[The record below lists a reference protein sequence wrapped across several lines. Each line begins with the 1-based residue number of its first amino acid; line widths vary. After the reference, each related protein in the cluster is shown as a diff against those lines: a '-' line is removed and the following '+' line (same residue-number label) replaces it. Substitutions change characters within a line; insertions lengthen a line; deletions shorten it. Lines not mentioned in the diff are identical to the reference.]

1 MYALYF
7 FLINLYKILPF
18 ITNIIIQKNCVNETC
33 SIRQKKRKEKKKSY
47 IWRDTCEIYL
57 SRREMRKVRRDVF
70 TSDEN
75 SGRRS
80 VRRQIYRR
88 LKWRG
93 EEGGSRKNR
102 LATETLST
110 TLSKLCQ
117 QGHAANSW
125 PLFPYSRDDDCVYRH
140 DNGGRLRA
148 TGANDRS
155 GNYLPSFSPQ
165 PFRSTICLH
174 REIKESSLARFS
186 LIYSWLEFPV
196 SLPSMAEKVI

>member
-1 MYALYF
+1 M
-7 FLINLYKILPF
+7 
-18 ITNIIIQKNCVNETC
+18 
-33 SIRQKKRKEKKKSY
+33 
-47 IWRDTCEIYL
+47 
-57 SRREMRKVRRDVF
+57 RRDVF

-75 SGRRS
+75 SGR
-80 VRRQIYRR
+80 RRQIYRR

-174 REIKESSLARFS
+174 REIKESSLDLA
-186 LIYSWLEFPV
+186 
-196 SLPSMAEKVI
+196 